1 MPTKYFLDWKEVEEE
16 WIGTDYIWIDVAI
29 LIDDTV
35 GEILGGDYTLAL
47 DEMDPWNHMERK
59 MRDKK
64 VEQEKIDH
72 LLEVIV
78 SVKGEEKKLSKK
90 KDTSTKISINDIQ
103 KTLDKY
109 SRNKVHVKAEIKGK

>member
-1 MPTKYFLDWKEVEEE
+1 MATKYYLDWKEVEEE

-29 LIDDTV
+29 LIEDTV

-47 DEMDPWNHMERK
+47 DEMDPWESMK
-59 MRDKK
+59 KKLKDKK
-64 VEQEKIDH
+64 IEEEKIDA

-90 KDTSTKISINDIQ
+90 KDTSTKISIKDIQ

-109 SRNKVHVKAEIKGK
+109 SKNKVYVKAEIKGR

>member
-1 MPTKYFLDWKEVEEE
+1 MAYKYFLDWKEVEEE

-29 LIDDTV
+29 LIEDTV

-47 DEMDPWNHMERK
+47 DEMDPWESMKKKLKN
-59 MRDKK
+59 KK
-64 VEQEKIDH
+64 VEEEKIDA

-78 SVKGEEKKLSKK
+78 SVKGEEKKLSKR
-90 KDTSTKISINDIQ
+90 KDTSTKISIDDIQ

-109 SRNKVHVKAEIKGK
+109 SRNKVQVKAEIKEK

>member
-1 MPTKYFLDWKEVEEE
+1 MATKYYLDWKEVEEE

-29 LIDDTV
+29 LIEDTV

-47 DEMDPWNHMERK
+47 DEMDPWESM
-59 MRDKK
+59 KK
-64 VEQEKIDH
+64 KLKNKKIEEEKIDA

-90 KDTSTKISINDIQ
+90 KDTSTKISIKDIQ

-109 SRNKVHVKAEIKGK
+109 SKNKVYVKAEIKGR

>member
-1 MPTKYFLDWKEVEEE
+1 MATKYYLDWKEVEEE

-29 LIDDTV
+29 LIEDTV

-47 DEMDPWNHMERK
+47 DEMDPWESMK
-59 MRDKK
+59 KKLKDKRI
-64 VEQEKIDH
+64 EEEKIDA

-90 KDTSTKISINDIQ
+90 KDTSTKILIKDIQ

-109 SRNKVHVKAEIKGK
+109 SKNKVYVKAEIKGR

>member
-1 MPTKYFLDWKEVEEE
+1 MATKYYLDWKEVEEE

-29 LIDDTV
+29 LIQDTV

-47 DEMDPWNHMERK
+47 DEMDPWESM
-59 MRDKK
+59 KK
-64 VEQEKIDH
+64 KLKNKKIEEEKIDA

-90 KDTSTKISINDIQ
+90 KDTSTKISIKDIQ

-109 SRNKVHVKAEIKGK
+109 SKNKVYVKAEIKGR

>member
-1 MPTKYFLDWKEVEEE
+1 MPTKYFLDWKEVYEE

-47 DEMDPWNHMERK
+47 DEMDPWDHMERK
-59 MRDKK
+59 MREKK
-64 VEQEKIDH
+64 VKEEKIDK

-78 SVKGEEKKLSKK
+78 SVKGEETKLRKSIT
-90 KDTSTKISINDIQ
+90 DSPKITISDIQ
-103 KTLDKY
+103 KPLDLY
-109 SRNKVHVKAEIKGK
+109 SRNKIKVKAQIKGR

>member
-1 MPTKYFLDWKEVEEE
+1 MPTKYFLDWKEVDEE

>member
-1 MPTKYFLDWKEVEEE
+1 MAYKYFLDWKEVEEE

-29 LIDDTV
+29 LIEDTV

-47 DEMDPWNHMERK
+47 DEMDPWESMKRK
-59 MRDKK
+59 LKNKK
-64 VEQEKIDH
+64 VEEEKIDA

-78 SVKGEEKKLSKK
+78 SVKGEKKKLSKR
-90 KDTSTKISINDIQ
+90 KDTSTKISIDDIQ

-109 SRNKVHVKAEIKGK
+109 SRNKVQVKAEIKEK

>member
-1 MPTKYFLDWKEVEEE
+1 MAYKYFLDWKEVEEE

-29 LIDDTV
+29 LIDETV

-47 DEMDPWNHMERK
+47 DEMDPWESM
-59 MRDKK
+59 KK
-64 VEQEKIDH
+64 KLLQKRIEEEKIEA

-78 SVKGEEKKLSKK
+78 SVKGQEKKITKKRPSPSKI
-90 KDTSTKISINDIQ
+90 TIEDIQ

-109 SRNKVHVKAEIKGK
+109 SRNKVQVKAQIKER

>member
-29 LIDDTV
+29 LIQDTV

-47 DEMDPWNHMERK
+47 DEMDPWGSME
-59 MRDKK
+59 KK
-64 VEQEKIDH
+64 LRLKKIEEEKIEA

-78 SVKGEEKKLSKK
+78 SVKGEEKKISKK

-109 SRNKVHVKAEIKGK
+109 SKNKVQVKAEIKGK

>member
-1 MPTKYFLDWKEVEEE
+1 MATKYYLDWKEVEEE

-29 LIDDTV
+29 LIQDTV

-47 DEMDPWNHMERK
+47 DEMDPWESMK
-59 MRDKK
+59 KKLKDKRI
-64 VEQEKIDH
+64 EEEKIDA

-90 KDTSTKISINDIQ
+90 KDTSTKISIKDIQ

-109 SRNKVHVKAEIKGK
+109 SKNKVYVKAEIKGR

>member
-1 MPTKYFLDWKEVEEE
+1 MAYKYFLDWKEVEEE

-29 LIDDTV
+29 LIEETV

-47 DEMDPWNHMERK
+47 DEMDPWESM
-59 MRDKK
+59 KK
-64 VEQEKIDH
+64 KLIQKKIEEEKIEA

-78 SVKGEEKKLSKK
+78 SIKGQETKLTKK
-90 KDTSTKISINDIQ
+90 KSSSSKITIDDIQ

-109 SRNKVHVKAEIKGK
+109 SRSKVQVKAEIKER

>member
-1 MPTKYFLDWKEVEEE
+1 MATKYYLDWKEVEEE

-29 LIDDTV
+29 LIQDTV

-47 DEMDPWNHMERK
+47 DEMDPWESM
-59 MRDKK
+59 KK
-64 VEQEKIDH
+64 KLKNKKIEEEKIDA

-90 KDTSTKISINDIQ
+90 KDTSTTISIKDIQ

-109 SRNKVHVKAEIKGK
+109 SKNKVYVKAEIKGR

>member
-1 MPTKYFLDWKEVEEE
+1 MPTKYFLDWKEVDEE

-47 DEMDPWNHMERK
+47 DEMDPWDHMERK

>member
-1 MPTKYFLDWKEVEEE
+1 MAYKYFLDWKEVEEE

-29 LIDDTV
+29 LIDETI

-47 DEMDPWNHMERK
+47 DEMDPWESM
-59 MRDKK
+59 KK
-64 VEQEKIDH
+64 KLLQKRIEEEKIEA

-78 SVKGEEKKLSKK
+78 SVKGQEKKITKKRPSPSKI
-90 KDTSTKISINDIQ
+90 TIEDIQ

-109 SRNKVHVKAEIKGK
+109 SRNKVQVKAQIKER

>member
-1 MPTKYFLDWKEVEEE
+1 MAYKYYLDWKEVEEE

-29 LIDDTV
+29 LIEETV

-47 DEMDPWNHMERK
+47 DQMDPWESMKRK
-59 MRDKK
+59 LRDKK
-64 VEQEKIDH
+64 IEEEKIDA

-90 KDTSTKISINDIQ
+90 KQTSTTISINDIQ

-109 SRNKVHVKAEIKGK
+109 SKNKVQVKAQIKGR

>member
-1 MPTKYFLDWKEVEEE
+1 MAYKYFLDWKEVEEE

-29 LIDDTV
+29 LIEETV

-47 DEMDPWNHMERK
+47 DEMDPWESM
-59 MRDKK
+59 KK
-64 VEQEKIDH
+64 KLIKKKIEEEKIEA

-78 SVKGEEKKLSKK
+78 HVKGQEMKLTKK
-90 KDTSTKISINDIQ
+90 KDKVSRITVEDIQ

-109 SRNKVHVKAEIKGK
+109 SRTKVQVKAEIKER

>member
-29 LIDDTV
+29 LIQDTV

-47 DEMDPWNHMERK
+47 DEMDPWSSMEK
-59 MRDKK
+59 KLKAKK
-64 VEQEKIDH
+64 VEEEKIEA

-103 KTLDKY
+103 KTLDRY

>member
-1 MPTKYFLDWKEVEEE
+1 MATKYYLDWKEVEEE

-29 LIDDTV
+29 LIQDTV

-47 DEMDPWNHMERK
+47 DEMDPWESM
-59 MRDKK
+59 KK
-64 VEQEKIDH
+64 KLKNKKIEEEKIDA

-78 SVKGEEKKLSKK
+78 SVKGEEKKLSKR
-90 KDTSTKISINDIQ
+90 KDTSTKISIHDIQ

-109 SRNKVHVKAEIKGK
+109 SRNKVYVKAEIKGR

>member
-1 MPTKYFLDWKEVEEE
+1 MPTKYFLDWKEVYEE

-47 DEMDPWNHMERK
+47 DEMDPWDHMERK
-59 MRDKK
+59 MREKK
-64 VEQEKIDH
+64 VKEEKIDK

-78 SVKGEEKKLSKK
+78 SVKGEETKLRKSIT
-90 KDTSTKISINDIQ
+90 DSPKITISDIQ
-103 KTLDKY
+103 KTLDLY
-109 SRNKVHVKAEIKGK
+109 SRNKIKVKAQIKGR